1 MVCMLI
7 GVVRHFHRVAIAL
20 TRELGK
26 LAYFAS
32 NQNSPAMSTL
42 NRRPEDRQRNG
53 ACDVG
58 WCVAGPDC
66 YRSEAFAEDL
76 TAAPSPSALA
86 PLAAPRGVSISISPS
101 ASASR
106 ASWSLLGASLA
117 ALLGASTPR

>member
-1 MVCMLI
+1 
-7 GVVRHFHRVAIAL
+7 
-20 TRELGK
+20 
-26 LAYFAS
+26 
-32 NQNSPAMSTL
+32 MSTL
-42 NRRPEDRQRNG
+42 NHRPEDRQRNG

-86 PLAAPRGVSISISPS
+86 PLAAPRGVSPSP
-101 ASASR
+101 SASR